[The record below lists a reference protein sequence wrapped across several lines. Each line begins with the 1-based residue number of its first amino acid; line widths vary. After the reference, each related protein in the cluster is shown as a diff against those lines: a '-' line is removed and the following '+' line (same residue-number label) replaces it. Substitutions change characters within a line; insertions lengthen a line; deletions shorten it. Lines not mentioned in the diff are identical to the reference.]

1 MERYKII
8 KCNNDKVEAETVD
21 GDTIL
26 CYHTDHDGR
35 PFIAFSYEKK
45 DFFLMGEYGEWHT
58 ASIIRWI
65 MKDIVTP
72 TLMEEADD
80 MVDSVNNCIED
91 AVYEIKDNFEAED
104 WGYLDLSQFVDSEYP
119 YICTE
124 RLENYISDAEDGNE
138 PDINDYFITKEEAC
152 QYQANS
158 HGFLYDEKE
167 NDFYIH
173 IDNAGNGDA
182 PLSSFL
188 RTYLDISYL
197 KEQIIDEAFF
207 YGRIWTDSKI
217 IGLSTLSKP
226 SELRGFIVEIIEKT
240 GISYDELRSYLI
252 GRPDFKYLITVED
265 YLNGAFPTDEEEYD
279 DEENEDD
286 GEVPTHKSVKKFYPV
301 IHNMNAKE
309 KRESDQIKNYLS
321 DKDRKYA
328 DIEASMR
335 RLGKPDAMAYYN
347 SLKTQEGVES
357 KREIIINEGQL
368 GKILSEEVVADGNA
382 DHNPYSL
389 HWKMEREALI
399 DYLVNYGQIMTSKEN
414 GKEYKVL
421 YDTMLSQR
429 LGMNFC
435 VCVQWNPLEMTHGN
449 IVYVR
454 ALDKFTPR
462 RFRPQFDTRGRDNM
476 SGTSDD
482 VLPTNE
488 DVRRIGSIIKSFL

>member
-1 MERYKII
+1 MGKYKII
-8 KCNNDKVEAETVD
+8 KCDNNTVEAETIE
-21 GDTIL
+21 GNSIL
-26 CYHTDHDGR
+26 CSYTDYDGR
-35 PFIAFSYEKK
+35 PFASFWYEN
-45 DFFLMGEYGEWHT
+45 DYVYIVGECGECHT
-58 ASIIRWI
+58 APMVRWA
-65 MKDIVTP
+65 MKDVVTP
-72 TLMEEADD
+72 MLMKWVDE
-80 MVDSVNNCIED
+80 MVNEVNNSIED
-91 AVYEIKDNFEAED
+91 AVYELTDIYEPED
-104 WGYLDLSQFVDSEYP
+104 WDSLELSQLVDSDY
-119 YICTE
+119 YDICVE
-124 RLENYISDAEDGNE
+124 RLEDYISDAEGGDE
-138 PDINDYFITKEEAC
+138 PNISDYFITKEEAC
-152 QYQANS
+152 QYQAKLY
-158 HGFLYDEKE
+158 GFLYDEKE
-167 NDFYIH
+167 NDFYVQT
-173 IDNAGNGDA
+173 DNEGNGGDCVF
-182 PLSSFL
+182 SFL
-188 RTYLDISYL
+188 DEYSGLGGL
-197 KEQIIDEAFF
+197 KEQVYDEAAV
-207 YGRIWTDSKI
+207 YGRIWVDSKV
-217 IGLSTLSKP
+217 IGLSSSSSVSDLSDC
-226 SELRGFIVEIIEKT
+226 IDEIIDKT

-279 DEENEDD
+279 DEDDEDD
-286 GEVPTHKSVKKFYPV
+286 EEVPTHKSVKKFYPV

-321 DKDRKYA
+321 DKDKKYA

-347 SLKTQEGVES
+347 SLKTQEGVEP

-435 VCVQWNPLEMTHGN
+435 VCVQWNPLEITHGN

-488 DVRRIGSIIKSFL
+488 EVKRIGSIIKKFL